1 MAQESIRSC
10 VVVQPILPE
19 AGGRSMGGGG
29 REAED
34 VTPSFQL
41 CSQDDSE
48 QSNVTAGI

>member
-1 MAQESIRSC
+1 MCSGPAYSTWGWWE
-10 VVVQPILPE
+10 VN
-19 AGGRSMGGGG
+19 GGGG